1 MIFGNLRLVVENY
14 VKVPW
19 FPVVLGLMEVRIS
32 IADSPFWSPDYRF
45 QNKFGVVHYDTCTS
59 IRVAVD

>member
-19 FPVVLGLMEVRIS
+19 VPIVADADGSTDSYCRFPFLEFRLSIS
-32 IADSPFWSPDYRF
+32 E
-45 QNKFGVVHYDTCTS
+45 
-59 IRVAVD
+59 